1 VKNLPSHI
9 HTPTG
14 GLGTGLII
22 LAAMCYGFNINLI
35 KQRLSHIPA
44 FTLSSVTVALV
55 GTMAFVF
62 GFLPNLGNYHPSQ
75 IQWMPLLSLVTL
87 GVFGTAI
94 AQLFQYRLIKDT
106 SALFASSTTYII
118 PAVAVF
124 WAIVDGEQF
133 HLVHA
138 VSIVGI
144 LGAVVLIRKS

>member
-1 VKNLPSHI
+1 
-9 HTPTG
+9 
-14 GLGTGLII
+14 
-22 LAAMCYGFNINLI
+22 
-35 KQRLSHIPA
+35 
-44 FTLSSVTVALV
+44 
-55 GTMAFVF
+55 MAFVF

-106 SALFASSTTYII
+106 SALFASSITYII
-118 PAVAVF
+118 PVVAVF
-124 WAIVDGEQF
+124 LAIVDGEQF